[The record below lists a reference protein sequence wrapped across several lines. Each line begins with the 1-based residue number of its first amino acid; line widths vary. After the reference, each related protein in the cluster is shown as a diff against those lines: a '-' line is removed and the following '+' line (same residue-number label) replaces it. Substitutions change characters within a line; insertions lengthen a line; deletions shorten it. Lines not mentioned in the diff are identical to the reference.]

1 MKGKS
6 GLLALTA
13 MAAAMGGSM
22 LAPLEFERP
31 IRTRPRRYSSFAKSE
46 LTPKQRRARAQS
58 KRSKQARKNQ
68 RQYTK

>member
-1 MKGKS
+1 MRGKS

-13 MAAAMGGSM
+13 MAAAMGESM
-22 LAPLEFERP
+22 LAPLEYP
-31 IRTRPRRYSSFAKSE
+31 IRTRPSTYSSFAKSQ
-46 LTPKQRRARAQS
+46 LTPKQRRARAAA